1 MVRSEDGP
9 GAPINQGDTATPL
22 HNGHVGGAQLSEA
35 VEDAVIADTQG
46 SV

>member
-9 GAPINQGDTATPL
+9 GAPINQDTATPL

-35 VEDAVIADTQG
+35 VEEAVIADTQG